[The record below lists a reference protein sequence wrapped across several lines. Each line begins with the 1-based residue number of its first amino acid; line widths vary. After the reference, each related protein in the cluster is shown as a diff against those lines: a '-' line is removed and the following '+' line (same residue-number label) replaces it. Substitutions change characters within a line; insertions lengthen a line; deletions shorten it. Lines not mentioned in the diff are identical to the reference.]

1 MSRCL
6 KTVWCVHFSFG
17 KGDVFV
23 VQNEMEDGWLW
34 VTSERTKESG
44 LVPAPFVKDLVCV
57 DVGVG
62 KGGESRGVQMGCGFG
77 GSEWGGERGQWT
89 GSNPLCQG
97 PGNGMCNVGG
107 ESGGVQVR
115 VGCRFGV

>member
-1 MSRCL
+1 MLCLFSHKGASQFLSPAARAELNTARRL
-6 KTVWCVHFSFG
+6 KTVRCVRFSFG

-57 DVGVG
+57 MCGCWG
-62 KGGESRGVQMGCGFG
+62 RGRSRGVQ
-77 GSEWGGERGQWT
+77 R
-89 GSNPLCQG
+89 
-97 PGNGMCNVGG
+97 
-107 ESGGVQVR
+107 
-115 VGCRFGV
+115 GCRFGG

>member
-1 MSRCL
+1 M
-6 KTVWCVHFSFG
+6 WCVHFSFG

-62 KGGESRGVQMGCGFG
+62 KGVNLEVCREGVGVVARSGVGRG
-77 GSEWGGERGQWT
+77 GQQT

-97 PGNGMCNVGG
+97 PANGMCNVRV
-107 ESGGVQVR
+107 SGGK
-115 VGCRFGV
+115 G

>member
-1 MSRCL
+1 MC
-6 KTVWCVHFSFG
+6 FSFG

-57 DVGVG
+57 ICVSDMCIGRWDGVE
-62 KGGESRGVQMGCGFG
+62 KKKNLWRLS
-77 GSEWGGERGQWT
+77 
-89 GSNPLCQG
+89 LIHI
-97 PGNGMCNVGG
+97 
-107 ESGGVQVR
+107 
-115 VGCRFGV
+115 